1 MSRRKKSS
9 QGYQVSSDKPS
20 SVPSSV
26 RAKLDEGG
34 EDFYQMKILNGG
46 PNTQR
51 TKVTISGKPRRDNDT
66 ESQEDII
73 DPQGY
78 HLDDG
83 IVVLRT
89 VKVS

>member
-1 MSRRKKSS
+1 MSRRKKNS
-9 QGYQVSSDKPS
+9 QGYQISSDQP
-20 SVPSSV
+20 PSV
-26 RAKLDEGG
+26 REKLNKDG

-46 PNTQR
+46 PNTER
-51 TKVTISGKPRRDNDT
+51 TKVTISGKTRRATDT

-78 HLDDG
+78 PLDDG
-83 IVVLRT
+83 IFVSRT

>member
-9 QGYQVSSDKPS
+9 QGYQISSGQ
-20 SVPSSV
+20 PSSV
-26 RAKLDEGG
+26 RANPDEDG
-34 EDFYQMKILNGG
+34 EDFYKMKILNGG
-46 PNTQR
+46 PNTER
-51 TKVTISGKPRRDNDT
+51 TKVTISGKTRRDNDT

-78 HLDDG
+78 SLDDG